1 MVHNILLLFLSDVK
15 VVKDAEQGG
24 KKLSEP
30 ANYPGIG
37 KTMTTNESAVRYLAQ
52 ENEKNSAI
60 VRLDKI
66 FAFATNKIRKLY
78 VGQKN
83 AEDENWAKDAV
94 DEKGNK
100 LTHLD
105 YFKYRLRT
113 EGIIDDIDSCITE
126 DDAVAG
132 TVGTVCPFDEET
144 DDVKQTMMTIVG
156 MANRIQ
162 AYIQSLP
169 PAEQEAVVLH
179 ADMTGGFRHASMMM
193 LAVMRLMQYQ
203 GVKIGHVVYSN
214 YNWDLKEGTVQ
225 EIGDIYHMFDLVA
238 GAEEFVTFG
247 SVNTIKDYFAKP
259 NYAGDNTPHLE
270 NLIKSMDSFA
280 EAIKM
285 TRRSNFNSAIES
297 LKDSILK
304 FHPVAGNLNDAMMD
318 LLQKRIKSDY
328 EKLFE
333 KDVLT
338 PIEWCLKHDY
348 VQQALMLY
356 TESVPPFLFTEN
368 ILQIS
373 EDSLQSVIN
382 AKGDDRSDP
391 YVYLFNNYKPNMR
404 KVAFDNRQSICDTVY
419 EFLSLLKQKETD
431 KALEKQAELEKILK
445 NKGVGRRDIANC
457 NNVMEALLAL
467 AGNPELEVSADNE
480 EQACITVPL
489 KKYFKPGNKGKAK
502 GVFSTIANEIAMI
515 KKSNN
520 KNSFNTV
527 VDLLCYEKPK
537 KNIENGIQ
545 KQFNLHMKK
554 FRVVNLYNLFYQQV
568 IAINEKIE
576 EKSVYEAMQMY
587 FDIKDIRNDSA
598 HANINVGNHA
608 IESSEE
614 LKNYMETGIRMLRE
628 MRDELH

>member
-1 MVHNILLLFLSDVK
+1 MQHNILLLFLSDVK

-113 EGIIDDIDSCITE
+113 EGIIDGIDSCITE

-132 TVGTVCPFDEET
+132 TVGTICPFDEET

-169 PAEQEAVVLH
+169 PGEQEEVVLH

-247 SVNTIKDYFAKP
+247 SVNTIQTYFNCYEKSP
-259 NYAGDNTPHLE
+259 NLAALLKAMEG
-270 NLIKSMDSFA
+270 FA
-280 EAIKM
+280 EAIKLS
-285 TRRSNFNSAIES
+285 RRKDFAEAMENLKTSLQNFDRVRNT
-297 LKDSILK
+297 DD
-304 FHPVAGNLNDAMMD
+304 LNDRLMG
-318 LLQKRIKSDY
+318 LLEKRVKQDYKNVLSD
-328 EKLFE
+328 E

-338 PIEWCLKHDY
+338 PVAWCLEHGY
-348 VQQALMLY
+348 LQQALTLY
-356 TESVPPFLFTEN
+356 TESIPDFLFASN
-368 ILQIS
+368 ILWMEPETYQAV
-373 EDSLQSVIN
+373 EK
-382 AKGDDRSDP
+382 AKPETDR
-391 YVYLFNNYKPNMR
+391 R
-404 KVAFDNRQSICDTVY
+404 DTVF
-419 EFLSLLKQKETD
+419 FLFSDYAPEYKILRSESFAKQKEVKD
-431 KALEKQAELEKILK
+431 SIIAAAHDVLKAIGASDEDASRTAQKHLQDLLESFKVDPREIICFNNVLKGLETVKKNPKLIQNPDEMEPEVKIPLQNILEKYK
-445 NKGVGRRDIANC
+445 
-457 NNVMEALLAL
+457 NVM
-467 AGNPELEVSADNE
+467 D
-480 EQACITVPL
+480 
-489 KKYFKPGNKGKAK
+489 AK
-502 GVFSTIANEIAMI
+502 
-515 KKSNN
+515 
-520 KNSFNTV
+520 
-527 VDLLCYEKPK
+527 
-537 KNIENGIQ
+537 
-545 KQFNLHMKK
+545 
-554 FRVVNLYNLFYQQV
+554 
-568 IAINEKIE
+568 
-576 EKSVYEAMQMY
+576 
-587 FDIKDIRNDSA
+587 
-598 HANINVGNHA
+598 
-608 IESSEE
+608 
-614 LKNYMETGIRMLRE
+614 
-628 MRDELH
+628 